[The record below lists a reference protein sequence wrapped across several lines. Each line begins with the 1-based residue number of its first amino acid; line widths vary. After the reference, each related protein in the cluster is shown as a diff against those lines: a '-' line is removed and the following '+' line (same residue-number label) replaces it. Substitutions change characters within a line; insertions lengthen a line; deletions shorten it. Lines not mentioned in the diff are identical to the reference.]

1 MITKRATQRSTLTL
15 TRQFFSN
22 SRKSRVN
29 CSRGESASRSKIRNG
44 CSKWPQ
50 IAHVWRRKMQP
61 VAWQARWK
69 NTPAMNVL
77 SETSAACADPVG
89 EELRRCDE
97 HPELSRFLTQERH
110 PVHLVGV
117 AGSGMSGLAGLL
129 IELGHA
135 VSGSDKATTTE
146 TDRLQR
152 LGLRF
157 YDQHLPDLANRAELV
172 VFSSAI
178 KDDNP
183 ILRGARNSG
192 KSLVRRAEALAAIM
206 HAKRGIVIAGMHGKT
221 TTSAMTAHVLREGG
235 LHPSH
240 YVGAE
245 IPLLGT
251 NAHWDW
257 RGEFFVTEGDES
269 DGTLRCFR
277 PEHSLI
283 LNIEEEHLDFYADL
297 AAIEKVFEQLIDQTS
312 GTIFYNIDDPNTARL
327 CAKRNSAVSYGFSE
341 NARYRGINVE
351 LRDLGSVFCVCRQG
365 QKLGQATL
373 NVPGEHNVHNALGVI
388 ALASE
393 LGIPFE
399 KIAASLRKF
408 EHARRRFEIKYES
421 DRFLLIDDYA
431 HHPTE
436 IRATLKT
443 ARATGRRRVL
453 AMFQPHRYS
462 RTKALCREFG
472 SAFDEADRVVVT
484 DVYPA
489 SEPPIPGISGQTIVD
504 EMVKRG
510 HRGASYQP
518 RFERVHCD
526 IGNALDVGDFV
537 LSLGAGNIHEQLSI
551 LAADLV
557 IAEKLKA
564 VVGEEGDV
572 RLYEP
577 LSKHTTL
584 RVGGPAQF
592 WVEPRNEK
600 AFADLIRF
608 CRDENLPLFAMGRG
622 SNLLVRDGGIRG
634 VVVHPRGGDFDK
646 IQVNSSEITAGA
658 GVKLRE
664 IAYAARA
671 SNLGGLE
678 WMEGIPG
685 AVGGALRMNAGA
697 MGAQTFEKVVRV
709 RYLDGEGNA
718 HDKNRDELEVHYRHF
733 PLLEQNFAVSATFRG
748 SPAPREQIESR
759 LRESQEKRRTTQ
771 PIAKSAGCIFK
782 NPEKCPAGKLVD
794 ELGLKNSSIGKA
806 RVSEVHGNFIVN
818 DGGAT
823 ATEMLELID
832 RIKQTARTKRG
843 IELETEVQ
851 IVGEPV

>member
-1 MITKRATQRSTLTL
+1 MKPVSEECSAPAD
-15 TRQFFSN
+15 
-22 SRKSRVN
+22 RVL
-29 CSRGESASRSKIRNG
+29 AIDL
-44 CSKWPQ
+44 P
-50 IAHVWRRKMQP
+50 
-61 VAWQARWK
+61 
-69 NTPAMNVL
+69 
-77 SETSAACADPVG
+77 
-89 EELRRCDE
+89 
-97 HPELSRFLTQERH
+97 RFLTQEHHRI
-110 PVHLVGV
+110 HLVGV
-117 AGSGMSGLAGLL
+117 AGSGMSGLAALL
-129 IELGHA
+129 SELGHT
-135 VSGSDKATTTE
+135 VSGSDRANTME

-157 YDQHLPDLANRAELV
+157 YEQHRPEHACTADLI

-178 KDDNP
+178 KSDNP
-183 ILRGARNSG
+183 VLVTGRDSG
-192 KSLVRRAEALAAIM
+192 KPVVRRAEALAAIM
-206 HAKRGIVIAGMHGKT
+206 RAKRGIVVAGMHGKT

-245 IPLLGT
+245 IPILGT
-251 NAHWDW
+251 NAHWDP
-257 RGEFFVTEGDES
+257 RGEYFVAEGDES
-269 DGTLRCFR
+269 DGTLRCFH
-277 PEHSLI
+277 PEYALI
-283 LNIEEEHLDFYADL
+283 LNIEEEHLDFYSDL
-297 AAIEKVFEQLIDQTS
+297 AAIEEVFARLIEQTS
-312 GTIFYNIDDPNTARL
+312 ETVFYNIDDANTARL
-327 CAKRNSAVSYGFSE
+327 CATRKNAISFGFSDT
-341 NARYRGINVE
+341 ADYRGAEV
-351 LRDLGSVFCVCRQG
+351 DLHSFSSDFCVYFRK
-365 QKLGQATL
+365 QKLGEAVL
-373 NVPGEHNVHNALGVI
+373 NVPGPHNVHNALGVI
-388 ALASE
+388 ALAVE

-421 DRFLLIDDYA
+421 ERFLLVDDYA

-443 ARATGRRRVL
+443 ARATGRKRVL

-462 RTKALCREFG
+462 RTKALCTWFG
-472 SAFDEADRVVVT
+472 GAFDDADRLVVT

-504 EMVKRG
+504 EVLKRG
-510 HRGASYQP
+510 HRAATYQP
-518 RFERVHCD
+518 RFERIHCD
-526 IGNALDVGDFV
+526 IGNALDVGDLV

-557 IAEKLKA
+557 IAEKLRA
-564 VVGEEGDV
+564 IVGESGEV

-592 WVEPRNEK
+592 WVEPQSEN
-600 AFADLIRF
+600 AFAALIRF
-608 CRDENLPLFAMGRG
+608 CRDENLPLFVMGRG

-634 VVVHPRGGDFDK
+634 VVVHPYGGDFDK
-646 IQVNSSEITAGA
+646 IEINGSEITAGA

-664 IAYAARA
+664 VAYAARA
-671 SNLGGLE
+671 ANLGGLE

-685 AVGGALRMNAGA
+685 AVGGGLRMNAGA
-697 MGAQTFEKVVRV
+697 MGAQAFENVARV
-709 RYLDGEGNA
+709 RYLDTEGNP
-718 HDKNRDELEVHYRHF
+718 HVKNRDELEVFYRRF
-733 PLLEQNFAVSATFRG
+733 PLLENNFAISATFRAQ
-748 SPAPREQIESR
+748 PAERAKIDNR

-771 PIAKSAGCIFK
+771 PVAKSAGCIFK
-782 NPEKCPAGKLVD
+782 NPDGIPAGKLVD
-794 ELGLKNSSIGKA
+794 ELGLKNSRVGNA

-832 RIKQTARTKRG
+832 RIKQAAKTKRG

-851 IVGEPV
+851 IVGEPGS

>member
-1 MITKRATQRSTLTL
+1 M
-15 TRQFFSN
+15 
-22 SRKSRVN
+22 
-29 CSRGESASRSKIRNG
+29 
-44 CSKWPQ
+44 
-50 IAHVWRRKMQP
+50 
-61 VAWQARWK
+61 
-69 NTPAMNVL
+69 
-77 SETSAACADPVG
+77 
-89 EELRRCDE
+89 
-97 HPELSRFLTQERH
+97 
-110 PVHLVGV
+110 
-117 AGSGMSGLAGLL
+117 
-129 IELGHA
+129 
-135 VSGSDKATTTE
+135 
-146 TDRLQR
+146 
-152 LGLRF
+152 
-157 YDQHLPDLANRAELV
+157 
-172 VFSSAI
+172 
-178 KDDNP
+178 
-183 ILRGARNSG
+183 
-192 KSLVRRAEALAAIM
+192 
-206 HAKRGIVIAGMHGKT
+206 
-221 TTSAMTAHVLREGG
+221 
-235 LHPSH
+235 
-240 YVGAE
+240 
-245 IPLLGT
+245 
-251 NAHWDW
+251 
-257 RGEFFVTEGDES
+257 
-269 DGTLRCFR
+269 
-277 PEHSLI
+277 
-283 LNIEEEHLDFYADL
+283 
-297 AAIEKVFEQLIDQTS
+297 
-312 GTIFYNIDDPNTARL
+312 
-327 CAKRNSAVSYGFSE
+327 CAKRKGAVSYGFSE
-341 NARYRGINVE
+341 EAHYRGIDVE
-351 LRDLGSVFCVCRQG
+351 LRDFGSVFCVDRCG
-365 QKLGQATL
+365 GKLGEAIL

-443 ARATGRRRVL
+443 ARAMGRKRVL

-462 RTKALCREFG
+462 RTKALCREFA

-600 AFADLIRF
+600 AFADLIWF

-697 MGAQTFEKVVRV
+697 MGAQTFESVTRI
-709 RYLDGEGNA
+709 RYLDAEGNP
-718 HDKNRDELEVHYRHF
+718 HVKDRDELEVFYRRF
-733 PLLEQNFAVSATFRG
+733 PLLENSFAISATFRTQ
-748 SPAPREQIESR
+748 PAERAEIDSR

-782 NPEKCPAGKLVD
+782 NPAGIPAGRLVD
-794 ELGLKNSSIGKA
+794 ELGLKNSRVGNA

-823 ATEMLELID
+823 AAEMLQLID
-832 RIKQTARTKRG
+832 KIQSAARAMRG
-843 IELETEVQ
+843 IELETEVE
-851 IVGEPV
+851 IVGEPE

>member
-1 MITKRATQRSTLTL
+1 MKLASEERSAPADRA
-15 TRQFFSN
+15 
-22 SRKSRVN
+22 
-29 CSRGESASRSKIRNG
+29 
-44 CSKWPQ
+44 
-50 IAHVWRRKMQP
+50 P
-61 VAWQARWK
+61 VLDLQ
-69 NTPAMNVL
+69 
-77 SETSAACADPVG
+77 
-89 EELRRCDE
+89 
-97 HPELSRFLTQERH
+97 RFLAREQHRI
-110 PVHLVGV
+110 HLVGV

-135 VSGSDKATTTE
+135 VSGSDKVTSTE
-146 TDRLQR
+146 TERLQR

-157 YDQHLPDLANRAELV
+157 HEQHRPEHADAADLV

-178 KDDNP
+178 KDTNP
-183 ILRGARNSG
+183 ILVAGRDSG
-192 KSLVRRAEALAAIM
+192 KPVVRRAEALAAIM
-206 HAKRGIVIAGMHGKT
+206 RAKRGIVVAGMHGKT

-245 IPLLGT
+245 IPILGT
-251 NAHWDW
+251 NAHWDS
-257 RGEFFVTEGDES
+257 RGEYFVTEGDES
-269 DGTLRCFR
+269 DGTLRCFH

-283 LNIEEEHLDFYADL
+283 LNIEEEHLDFYPDL
-297 AAIEKVFEQLIDQTS
+297 VAIEKVFAQLIDQTN
-312 GTIFYNIDDPNTARL
+312 GTVFYNTDDPNAARS
-327 CAKRNSAVSYGFSE
+327 CAKRKSAVSYGFSE
-341 NARYRGINVE
+341 QAHYRGVDVD
-351 LRDLGSVFCVCRQG
+351 LRGFGSVFCVCRHG

-408 EHARRRFEIKYES
+408 EHARRRFEVKYES
-421 DRFLLIDDYA
+421 DRFLLVDDYA

-443 ARATGRRRVL
+443 ARATCRKRVL

-462 RTKALCREFG
+462 RTKALRSEFG
-472 SAFDEADRVVVT
+472 RAFDEADRVVVT

-504 EMVKRG
+504 EIVKHG
-510 HRGASYQP
+510 HRAASYQP
-518 RFERVHCD
+518 RFERLHWD
-526 IGNALDVGDFV
+526 IGNALDVGDLV

-564 VVGEEGDV
+564 IVGEEADV

-592 WVEPRNEK
+592 WVEPQNEK
-600 AFADLIRF
+600 AFSDLIRF
-608 CRDENLPLFAMGRG
+608 CRDEHLPLFALGRG

-646 IQVNSSEITAGA
+646 IEVNGSEITAGA

-664 IAYAARA
+664 VAYAARGA
-671 SNLGGLE
+671 NLGGLE

-685 AVGGALRMNAGA
+685 VVGGALRMNAGA
-697 MGAQTFEKVVRV
+697 MGAQTFESVTRI
-709 RYLDGEGNA
+709 RYLDADGNP
-718 HDKNRDELEVHYRHF
+718 HVKNRDKLEVFYRRF
-733 PLLEQNFAVSATFRG
+733 PLLENNFAISATFRAQ
-748 SPAPREQIESR
+748 PAERAEIDSR

-782 NPEKCPAGKLVD
+782 NPNSIPAGQLVD
-794 ELGLKNSSIGKA
+794 ELGLKNSRVGNA

-823 ATEMLELID
+823 AAEMLQLIGK
-832 RIKQTARTKRG
+832 IQNAARAKRG
-843 IELETEVQ
+843 IELETEVE
-851 IVGEPV
+851 IVGEPG

>member
-69 NTPAMNVL
+69 NTPAMNLL
-77 SETSAACADPVG
+77 SETSAACADPAG
-89 EELRRCDE
+89 EELRRCDAL
-97 HPELSRFLTQERH
+97 PELSRFLTQERH

-135 VSGSDKATTTE
+135 VSGSDKATSTE

-157 YDQHLPDLANRAELV
+157 YDQHLPKLAEGAELV

-183 ILRGARNSG
+183 ILLAARNSG
-192 KSLVRRAEALAAIM
+192 KPLVRRAEALAAIM

-245 IPLLGT
+245 IPILGT
-251 NAHWDW
+251 NAHWDP
-257 RGEFFVTEGDES
+257 RGEYFVAEGDES
-269 DGTLRCFR
+269 DGTLRCFH

-283 LNIEEEHLDFYADL
+283 LNIEEEHLDFYPDL
-297 AAIEKVFEQLIDQTS
+297 VAIEKVFAQLIDQTKGS
-312 GTIFYNIDDPNTARL
+312 VLYNADDPNTARL
-327 CAKRNSAVSYGFSE
+327 CVKRTGAVSYGFSE
-341 NARYRGINVE
+341 QADYRGLDIE
-351 LRDLGSVFCVCRQG
+351 LRHFGSSFSVYGRG
-365 QKLGQATL
+365 EKLGQVTL
-373 NVPGEHNVHNALGVI
+373 NVPGDHNVHNALGVI

-393 LGIPFE
+393 LSIPFN
-399 KIAASLRKF
+399 KITASLGKF
-408 EHARRRFEIKYES
+408 EHARRRFEIKYAS
-421 DRFLLIDDYA
+421 DRFLLVDDYA

-436 IRATLKT
+436 IRATLCT
-443 ARATGRRRVL
+443 AESIGRRRL
-453 AMFQPHRYS
+453 ITMFQPHRFS
-462 RTKALCREFG
+462 RTKALYREFG
-472 SAFDEADRVVVT
+472 SAFDHADLVVIT

-489 SEPPIPGISGQTIVD
+489 SEPPIPGITGRTIVD
-504 EMVKRG
+504 EIVRRG
-510 HRGASYQP
+510 HRGVTYQP
-518 RFERVHCD
+518 RLRSVHR
-526 IGNALDVGDFV
+526 DVGNMLEAGDLV
-537 LSLGAGNIHEQLSI
+537 LSLGAGNIHEQLEI

-564 VVGEEGDV
+564 IVSEEGEV

-577 LSKHTTL
+577 LSNHTTL

-592 WVEPRNEK
+592 WVEPRTEQT
-600 AFADLIRF
+600 FAELIRF
-608 CRDENLPLFAMGRG
+608 CRDEHLPLFVIGRG

-634 VVVHPRGGDFDK
+634 VVVHPRGGDFEK
-646 IQVNSSEITAGA
+646 IEINGCEISAGA
-658 GVKLRE
+658 GVKLRQV
-664 IAYAARA
+664 AYAARA
-671 SNLGGLE
+671 ANLGGLE

-685 AVGGALRMNAGA
+685 AVGGGLRMNAGA
-697 MGAQTFEKVVRV
+697 MGAQTFENVSRIS
-709 RYLDGEGNA
+709 YLDAEGNS
-718 HDKNRDELEVHYRHF
+718 HVKTREELEVYYRRF
-733 PLLEQNFAVSATFRG
+733 PLLEKNFAVSATFRG
-748 SPAPREQIESR
+748 QPAERAEIDRR

-771 PIAKSAGCIFK
+771 PVAKSAGCIFK
-782 NPEKCPAGKLVD
+782 NPVTIPAGKLVD
-794 ELGLKNSSIGKA
+794 ELGLKNSRVGNA
-806 RVSEVHGNFIVN
+806 RVSRVHGNFIVN
-818 DGGAT
+818 DGEAT
-823 ATEMLELID
+823 AAEVLELID
-832 RIKQTARTKRG
+832 DI
-843 IELETEVQ
+843 
-851 IVGEPV
+851 